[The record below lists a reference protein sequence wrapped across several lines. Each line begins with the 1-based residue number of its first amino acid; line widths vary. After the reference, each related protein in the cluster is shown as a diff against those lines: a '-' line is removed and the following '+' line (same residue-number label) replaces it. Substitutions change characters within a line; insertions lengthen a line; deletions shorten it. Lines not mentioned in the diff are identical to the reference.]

1 MQPDERELLL
11 RARENVLERSRRAA
25 RAVDGRRLEEGDGLL
40 LIAAPDV
47 SWINGAHVTREPA
60 DPQATLARTRAFF
73 AGRGFSW
80 HLTAASDVAE
90 AVAPAA
96 EAAGL
101 TFDERRPGMPL
112 APLAGAVPEVLGLA
126 IEAVRDPAA
135 LAVFHAT
142 SAGGFEGGTEL
153 FPRVYP
159 TAVLSAPDTTLYV
172 GYLDGEPVATAV
184 RTTSYRIAGIGGVS
198 TVPARRGRG
207 IGEAITWRAAL
218 DGLAEGC
225 VASFLEA
232 TEMGFRVYA
241 RMGYRHVIDFHVWR
255 A

>member
-1 MQPDERELLL
+1 MSPTERELLL

-25 RAVDGRRLEEGDGLL
+25 RAVDGRLLEEGDGLL

-47 SWINGAHVTREPA
+47 PWITGAHVTRLPA
-60 DPQATLARTRAFF
+60 DPQATLARARAFF
-73 AGRGFSW
+73 ARYRLPW
-80 HLTAASDVAE
+80 HLTAAGEVAE
-90 AVAPAA
+90 AIAPAA

-101 TFDERRPGMPL
+101 TLDERRPGMLL
-112 APLAGAVPEVLGLA
+112 APLAGAVPEVPGLA
-126 IEAVRDPAA
+126 IEQVRDPAA

-142 SAGGFEGGTEL
+142 SAGGFEGGAEL
-153 FPRVYP
+153 FPLVYQP
-159 TAVLSAPDTTLYV
+159 AVLTVPDTALYV
-172 GYLDGEPVATAV
+172 AYLDGEPVATAV

-198 TVPARRGRG
+198 TVPALRRRG
-207 IGEAITWRAAL
+207 IGEAVTWRAAL

-225 VASFLEA
+225 IASFLEA

-255 A
+255 S